1 MYQTGKFEATNEMFY
16 PEFSEYLQQEFAG
29 KGGRPAGENLL
40 DDVILPQF
48 KKIVLGSLE
57 AARGKMAGGSDYY
70 KSFHLF
76 GYDFL
81 IDADFKAWL
90 CEINASPAVAEELMP
105 KLVRDLIGASSGRAV
120 PSLASKMGSPHCT
133 AELV

>member
-1 MYQTGKFEATNEMFY
+1 MFY

-90 CEINASPAVAEELMP
+90 HEHGFKMHTRDVVKNAERWAAVELMACKP
-105 KLVRDLIGASSGRAV
+105 
-120 PSLASKMGSPHCT
+120 T
-133 AELV
+133 